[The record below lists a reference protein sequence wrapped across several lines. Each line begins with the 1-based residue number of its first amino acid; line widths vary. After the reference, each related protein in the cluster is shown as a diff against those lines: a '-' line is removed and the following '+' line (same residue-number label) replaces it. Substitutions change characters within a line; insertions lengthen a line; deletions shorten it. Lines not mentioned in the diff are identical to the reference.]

1 MSPIGKGTGA
11 IKADI
16 AKLTQEIREGF
27 KGLNRMVLARS
38 LAAALAISVLG
49 CAASSVVML
58 DSRKFEPSDS
68 VEILF
73 EEPQDRKFEVIAIV
87 EGNGSIYNTY
97 PEVLKKAKE
106 KAQQIGAHAII
117 PLPQENHY
125 VPYTSHMIGQTPIT
139 MPGGNK
145 ITVKTIA
152 IRYLDRP

>member
-58 DSRKFEPSDS
+58 DTRKFEPSDS
-68 VEILF
+68 VL
-73 EEPQDRKFEVIAIV
+73 
-87 EGNGSIYNTY
+87 
-97 PEVLKKAKE
+97 
-106 KAQQIGAHAII
+106 
-117 PLPQENHY
+117 
-125 VPYTSHMIGQTPIT
+125 
-139 MPGGNK
+139 
-145 ITVKTIA
+145 
-152 IRYLDRP
+152 